1 MTRKSKRDS
10 TSQES
15 LELSKVTLPILAQ
28 ETASALEIVTQALGV
43 SRDILPSD
51 EEIAHAWSEL
61 PRVLS
66 RIPPELRTEPHVRMC
81 VAVANGLFDAGIN
94 YSWNSAVVELRNK
107 VRRFGIHVVPQIIG
121 KDFDEGTLVD
131 LKDAELLDL
140 CLSLNLITEEGY
152 FFLDQCR
159 ETRNNFSSAH
169 PALGAVDDH
178 EFLTFLN
185 RCAKYALTS
194 TRNPRGVDTQSF
206 IQAIHGNKF
215 SVEQEDEWIVR
226 TQETHEAQR
235 ELLVGMLHGIYCD
248 QESSEESRLNAL
260 GICQRLAEEFT
271 PKVKSDLL
279 NRHSEYIAHGKIE
292 RQKASQAFFE
302 KVDLLSLLSENEQ
315 HTLISNACSNLLAV
329 HREFNNFYNEPP
341 FAERLYELTKQ
352 VAVPQTTQAEFVH
365 TVTGCAI
372 GNQYGVS
379 NAAYPFYEKMIQSY
393 SPREVGILLRSPRK
407 SGQIASKVR
416 FSQCKRKFQQII
428 ELLDP
433 ASVPTKYKGIYNKLK
448 K

>member
-1 MTRKSKRDS
+1 SDFGGLGLVLGVVVGVFCGLVLAYVVRFCLALAKAPNKIQTEVLCSVCSYNAGLEKSGILLYMTRKSKRDS
-10 TSQES
+10 ISQES

-43 SRDILPSD
+43 PRDILPSD
-51 EEIAHAWSEL
+51 EEITHAWSEL

-66 RIPPELRTEPHVRMC
+66 RIPRELRTEPHVRMC
-81 VAVANGLFDAGIN
+81 VAVANGLFDAAIN

-107 VRRFGIHVVPQIIG
+107 VRRFGIHVVPQIIIDR
-121 KDFDEGTLVD
+121 DFDEKALVD

-194 TRNPRGVDTQSF
+194 TRNPKGVDTQSF

-215 SVEQEDEWIVR
+215 SEEQEDEWIVR

-248 QESSEESRLNAL
+248 PESSEESRLNAL
-260 GICQRLAEEFT
+260 GICQRLVEEFT
-271 PKVKSDLL
+271 PKVKSDLI
-279 NRHSEYIAHGKIE
+279 NRHSEYIAQGKIE
-292 RQKASQAFFE
+292 RQTASQAFFE
-302 KVDLLSLLSENEQ
+302 KV
-315 HTLISNACSNLLAV
+315 
-329 HREFNNFYNEPP
+329 
-341 FAERLYELTKQ
+341 
-352 VAVPQTTQAEFVH
+352 
-365 TVTGCAI
+365 
-372 GNQYGVS
+372 
-379 NAAYPFYEKMIQSY
+379 
-393 SPREVGILLRSPRK
+393 
-407 SGQIASKVR
+407 VR
-416 FSQCKRKFQQII
+416 FLKRQII
-428 ELLDP
+428 EWIEEHNYRPRNQRIGTLRGRTERT
-433 ASVPTKYKGIYNKLK
+433 S
-448 K
+448 